1 MIKKTLGMAVLVA
14 LSLILSTIE
23 AKAYTDE
30 QAIKAV
36 LGEAR
41 GEYVNGDNYP
51 SMYAV
56 ACAIRNRGTLK
67 GVYGATA
74 SMEEIGPEL
83 YQQASRAWFNSED
96 GGDPTLGAT
105 HWHNVEREGENYWTK
120 KLTRTYKV
128 GSHTFFRES
137 RR

>member
-1 MIKKTLGMAVLVA
+1 MKVTAKIVFTSLVLGAFLAQGQA
-14 LSLILSTIE
+14 LASE
-23 AKAYTDE
+23 ARYTDE

-41 GEYVNGDNYP
+41 GEGFDG
-51 SMYAV
+51 MYAV

-83 YQQASRAWFNSED
+83 YQQASRAWFNSEY

-105 HWHNVEREGENYWTK
+105 HWHNVEREGENYWTR

-128 GSHTFFRES
+128 HSHTFFKEPQRT
-137 RR
+137 

>member
-1 MIKKTLGMAVLVA
+1 MIKILAVSMVLCVLQA
-14 LSLILSTIE
+14 HGE
-23 AKAYTDE
+23 AIASEPKYTDE
-30 QAIKAV
+30 QAIKVV

-41 GEYVNGDNYP
+41 GEGWEG
-51 SMYAV
+51 MYAV

-83 YQQASRAWFNSED
+83 YQQASRAWYNSED

-105 HWHNVEREGENYWTK
+105 HWHNVEREGENYWTR